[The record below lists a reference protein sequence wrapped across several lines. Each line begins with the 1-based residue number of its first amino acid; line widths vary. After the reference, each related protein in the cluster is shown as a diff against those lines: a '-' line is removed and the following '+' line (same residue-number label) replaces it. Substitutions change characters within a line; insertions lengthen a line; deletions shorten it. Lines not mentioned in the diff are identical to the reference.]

1 MSTET
6 LSGSF
11 AAISTMPK
19 EIFGYEVLDFIGE
32 GAGSLLYVVT
42 DPVDHQLYALKHVV
56 RRKEKDVRFLEQLQT
71 EFEISR
77 QFKHPVLRRGILT
90 RDNGGFLR
98 KPTEAI
104 LVMELFDGVT
114 LEHYVRGE
122 ATILIDIF
130 IQVAQGLGALHALGH
145 IHCDLKPNNIL
156 VAPDHSAKI
165 IDFGQCARAG
175 SVKERIQ
182 GTPDFISPEQ
192 VRCDPVTPRTDVFN
206 LGATMYWTLTGRAIP
221 TLFTLK
227 REENSFLVDERIM
240 APRDINRAVPETLSN
255 LVMECVRTN
264 PSKRPQ
270 DMSELTRRLEIVRHG
285 MNRQVA

>member
-1 MSTET
+1 MPTDM
-6 LSGSF
+6 LSSSVAG
-11 AAISTMPK
+11 ISTMPK

-42 DPVDHQLYALKHVV
+42 DPVDRQLYALKHVV
-56 RRKEKDVRFLEQLQT
+56 RRKEKDVRFFEQIQT

-77 QFKHPVLRRGILT
+77 QFKHPALRRCLLS
-90 RDNGGFLR
+90 RDNGGFMR
-98 KPTEAI
+98 KPTEVM
-104 LVMELFDGVT
+104 LLMELFDGVT
-114 LEHYVRGE
+114 LEHSVRGDSKG
-122 ATILIDIF
+122 LVDVF
-130 IQVAQGLGALHALGH
+130 IQVAQGLGSLHSLGY

-156 VAPDHSAKI
+156 VSPDNHAKI
-165 IDFGQCARAG
+165 IDFGQCAKAG

-192 VRCDPVTPRTDVFN
+192 VRRDPVTTRTDVFN

-227 REENSFLVDERIM
+227 REENSFLVDARIM
-240 APRDINRAVPETLSN
+240 SPRDINPAVPEPLSN
-255 LVMECVRTN
+255 LIMECVRTN

-270 DMSELTRRLEIVRHG
+270 DMSDLARRLEVVQHG

>member
-1 MSTET
+1 
-6 LSGSF
+6 
-11 AAISTMPK
+11 MPK
-19 EIFGYEVLDFIGE
+19 EIFGYEVLDYIGE

-42 DPVDHQLYALKHVV
+42 DPVDRQLYALKHVV
-56 RRKEKDVRFLEQLQT
+56 RRKEKDVRFIEQLQT
-71 EFEISR
+71 EYEISR
-77 QFKHPVLRRGILT
+77 RFKHPVLRRSILE

-104 LVMELFDGVT
+104 LLMELFDGVT
-114 LEHYVRGE
+114 LEHFVRADCRRLVE
-122 ATILIDIF
+122 VF
-130 IQVAQGLGALHALGH
+130 IQVAQGLGALHAMGQ

-156 VAPDHSAKI
+156 ISPDNAAKI
-165 IDFGQCARAG
+165 IDFGQCAKAG
-175 SVKERIQ
+175 SIKERIQ

-227 REENSFLVDERIM
+227 REENSFLVDQRIM
-240 APRDINRAVPETLSN
+240 SPRDINAGIPEPLSN
-255 LVMECVRTN
+255 LVTECIRTN

-270 DMSELTRRLEIVRHG
+270 DMSDLSRRLEVVQHG

>member
-1 MSTET
+1 
-6 LSGSF
+6 
-11 AAISTMPK
+11 MPK
-19 EIFGYEVLDFIGE
+19 EIFGYEVLDYIGE

-42 DPVDHQLYALKHVV
+42 DPVDRQLYALKHVV
-56 RRKEKDVRFLEQLQT
+56 RRKEKDARFFEQLQT
-71 EFEISR
+71 EFEIYR
-77 QFKHPVLRRGILT
+77 QFNHPALRRSLLT
-90 RDNGGFLR
+90 RDNGGFMR
-98 KPTEAI
+98 KPTEVM
-104 LVMELFDGVT
+104 LLMELFDGVT
-114 LEHYVRGE
+114 LEHFVR
-122 ATILIDIF
+122 ADSRRLVDIF
-130 IQVAQGLGALHALGH
+130 IQVAQGLGSLHALGF

-156 VAPDHSAKI
+156 VSPENQAKI

-221 TLFTLK
+221 TLYTLK
-227 REENSFLVDERIM
+227 REENSFLVDARIM
-240 APRDINRAVPETLSN
+240 SPHDISSAVPEPLSN
-255 LVMECVRTN
+255 LIMECVRTN

-270 DMSELTRRLEIVRHG
+270 DMTDLSRRLEVVQHG